1 MEKANQAYEEAAKA
15 AELAVKKAQDAAA
28 ETQESGKGI
37 WQKARTLSLPASE
50 FCFARTVTIRRH
62 QIQSS
67 SCKCLVLLPCSYS
80 IFMKASDVGDK
91 LASAAG
97 FSQQR

>member
-37 WQKARTLSLPASE
+37 WQKARALSLPASE
-50 FCFARTVTIRRH
+50 FCFARTVT
-62 QIQSS
+62 S
-67 SCKCLVLLPCSYS
+67 
-80 IFMKASDVGDK
+80 KAASTSE
-91 LASAAG
+91 LILQMSRSAAM
-97 FSQQR
+97 QH